1 MKAHLVFPLAV
12 AIAALPFQGHAISVL
27 SSTNLAAQDS
37 AEILDYTSNENTL
50 LSTISRTTVT
60 ATPGLGYGAQ
70 IFTLP
75 ANGVLSSRGVASFN
89 FAFGGANIT
98 GDTTNA
104 SAVIANTV
112 TTGLEVGMAVFGTGI
127 PSGALI
133 LTIDSGTQLTLT
145 ANATAP
151 APATAVSL
159 QATGIGATSTLAVD
173 PLGRGFGAVALIPN
187 ILAPGAGYSSAPVGT
202 KHNGNTAGKIAFF
215 DYRTATADGARQ
227 LVVLNVGFH
236 PDHVKFTADGKKLV
250 VINEGERTT
259 GGSTDAPGSISVIN
273 LSSVTTAALAI
284 GQVTALTS
292 AAVSTYDFQ
301 AANLGAGVIISGLRY
316 NEAGLAPADLFKH
329 VEPESCTILGNTVY
343 VTLQENNAIATFDLV
358 TNKWTKISY
367 LGTITQTIDASDKD
381 GPSAGKALKIDDVV
395 VGLPMPDQ
403 IGVYQA
409 SGVTYL
415 VTANE
420 GDARTDDGDA
430 SRLSAATTD
439 ATLASKLPDAV
450 LGRLNVST
458 RDGDTDLVP
467 DGDIDVP
474 TMFGTRSFTIWNAAT
489 GAKVWDSGSLEPLL
503 AALNPALHNMNDG
516 LASKWDE
523 RSDDKGPEPEAVT
536 IGTFGSSTFAFVG
549 LERQNGI
556 LVYDVSVPT
565 KPIFM
570 GYQNNSLLTPTV
582 ISPESLVFI
591 PADKNATLQPLLIS
605 GYEGTGTANTSGIV
619 VSGDVVKYNPDEI
632 LVYKLTNSRSWTQD
646 EVYYPGTLA
655 AQPRQTRAGIVK
667 DTSYLVFNRNTNQ
680 IKTLRYFS
688 RLDDGATIK
697 EYTIDTAS
705 YKPWDGILAAE
716 NELEFMET
724 AAPGVA
730 QFTVSFKSGE
740 ASEIVEDAD
749 LDGDGIMETG
759 TTSSVSY
766 LIGAAKPLTVKT
778 GTVSVTLPSVAT
790 TLAGTVR
797 QVLDADFGDQ
807 DGDAT
812 DFTPLKQTFYS
823 GAGAQ
828 TATLDTVM
836 TTKVLTADPA
846 IGSGLV
852 RGTLDYALFLVK
864 DELDK
869 LGYDPAV
876 VEAP

>member
-12 AIAALPFQGHAISVL
+12 ALAALPFQGHAISVL

-75 ANGVLSSRGVASFN
+75 ANGVLSSRGVASFT

-98 GDTTNA
+98 GDTTSA
-104 SAVIANTV
+104 SAVIANTT

-133 LTIDSGTQLTLT
+133 LTVDSPTQLTLT
-145 ANATAP
+145 ANATAT
-151 APATAVSL
+151 ATAVSL

-187 ILAPGAGYSSAPVGT
+187 ILTPGAGYSSAPVGT

-215 DYRTATADGARQ
+215 DYRTATADGSRQ
-227 LVVLNVGFH
+227 LVVLDVGFH

-259 GGSTDAPGSISVIN
+259 GGSTDAAGSISVIN
-273 LSSVTTAALAI
+273 LSSVTTAALAL
-284 GQVTALTS
+284 GQVSALTP
-292 AAVSTYDFQ
+292 AAVSTFDFQ
-301 AANLGAGVIISGLRY
+301 AANLGAGVSIAGLRY

-367 LGTITQTIDASDKD
+367 LGTITQKIDASDRD
-381 GPSAGKALKIDDVV
+381 GPSAGKALKIDDLVA
-395 VGLPMPDQ
+395 GLPMPDQ

-420 GDARTDDGDA
+420 GDARTDDGDI
-430 SRLSAATTD
+430 SRLAAATLD
-439 ATLASKLPDAV
+439 GTLAALLPESI
-450 LGRLNVST
+450 LGRLNIST
-458 RDGDTDLVP
+458 RDGDTDT

-489 GAKVWDSGSLEPLL
+489 GLKVWDSGSLEPLL

-516 LASKWDE
+516 VATAWDT
-523 RSDDKGPEPEAVT
+523 RSDDKGPEPEALT

-582 ISPESLVFI
+582 ISPESLIFI

-619 VSGDVVKYNPDEI
+619 VHGDVVKYNPDEI
-632 LVYKLTNSRSWTQD
+632 LVYKLTNSRSWTQ
-646 EVYYPGTLA
+646 EETYYPGTLTP
-655 AQPRQTRAGIVK
+655 QPRQTRAGIVK

-688 RLDDGATIK
+688 RVDDGATIK
-697 EYTIDTAS
+697 EYTIDSAS
-705 YKPWDGILAAE
+705 YKPWDGVLAAE

-724 AAPGVA
+724 AAPGVG

-740 ASEIVEDAD
+740 ASNIVEDAD

-759 TTSSVSY
+759 KASSMSY

-790 TLAGTVR
+790 TMAGKVR
-797 QVLDADFGDQ
+797 QILDADFGDQ
-807 DGDAT
+807 DGAAT

-828 TATLDTVM
+828 TATLDTVL

-864 DELDK
+864 AELDK

-876 VEAP
+876 IEAP